1 MFLKR
6 EIRVVLMTLT
16 NGLEQVSEKGHGI
29 FTHLCLEQQSPAMD
43 RLGGCQQRDKQ
54 SFWIRPQVSM

>member
-1 MFLKR
+1 MFLKG

-16 NGLEQVSEKGHGI
+16 NGLEQVSEEGQGI
-29 FTHLCLEQQSPAMD
+29 FIYLCLGQQSPAMD